1 MSRKKK
7 GRDALRSSQAHPPA
21 GSIAPAWAERSQR
34 RVPLSRHSPKS
45 AKIGE
50 AHSAPGTDLRH
61 MRRRARNLPRGQR
74 HKSQVLAPKQRVL
87 QQNRRLADVADL
99 APGCL
104 NWADSS
110 HFDVRTGT
118 AILRQKL
125 SLGQTLE
132 TIHIRPCRG
141 CKRVAI
147 LCLRVH
153 RRTRV
158 ASRTVHNEW
167 GRRSERRSPTRYC
180 RIPPGLQELGRR
192 TCW

>member
-21 GSIAPAWAERSQR
+21 GSIAPAWAERSQS
-34 RVPLSRHSPKS
+34 RVPLSRYSPKS

-74 HKSQVLAPKQRVL
+74 HKSQVLAPKQWVL

-118 AILRQKL
+118 ANFAAKA
-125 SLGQTLE
+125 
-132 TIHIRPCRG
+132 
-141 CKRVAI
+141 VA
-147 LCLRVH
+147 RAD
-153 RRTRV
+153 T
-158 ASRTVHNEW
+158 
-167 GRRSERRSPTRYC
+167 
-180 RIPPGLQELGRR
+180 
-192 TCW
+192 